1 MTEGECHHVVVK
13 PDDEIDEKFSIFI
26 SYFPFYDFYN
36 CDSWKVEITPV
47 AEDTVKEEQAP
58 PKEPVTEEPN
68 KDVTLIFSKEKSKKS
83 IFASFCGCF
92 GGKPQVIL
100 GKPMVQEQVEED
112 KESDEPTKNNS
123 EEDKQTEDKSSEDNP
138 SEDKSSED
146 KSPEDKS
153 PEDKSP
159 EDKLPECNTS

>member
-1 MTEGECHHVVVK
+1 MTEGEYHHVVVP
-13 PDDEIDEKFSIFI
+13 PDEEIDEVISIFI
-26 SYFPFYDFYN
+26 SHFSFCDFYT
-36 CDSWKVEITPV
+36 CDPWKVEISPV
-47 AEDTVKEEQAP
+47 TEDAIKEEQAP
-58 PKEPVTEEPN
+58 PKEPVTEEQN
-68 KDVTLIFSKEKSKKS
+68 KDVTLIFSKETSKKS

-123 EEDKQTEDKSSEDNP
+123 EEDKQTEDKSSEN
-138 SEDKSSED
+138 
-146 KSPEDKS
+146 KSPEDNSSEDKS